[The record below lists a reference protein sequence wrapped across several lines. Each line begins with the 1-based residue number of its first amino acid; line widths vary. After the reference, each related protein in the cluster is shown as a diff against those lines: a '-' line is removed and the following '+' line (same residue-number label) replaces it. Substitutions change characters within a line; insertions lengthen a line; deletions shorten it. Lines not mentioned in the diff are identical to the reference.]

1 MLASRTRCQVVDKV
15 IFWVLGGA
23 LFFSIAMLGTI
34 LTTFMYTWTTT
45 RVAIIEGTATAVCLL
60 LLWAVSVLRPR
71 LTR

>member
-1 MLASRTRCQVVDKV
+1 MLASRRRCQVVDKV

-34 LTTFMYTWTTT
+34 LTTFMYTWPAT

-60 LLWAVSVLRPR
+60 LLWAVSVLRPQQ
-71 LTR
+71 TR